1 MVGTRKHVRDGDGV
15 ETTRW
20 AIAKDIQQKDLDD
33 AMPTSSWGLDA
44 GGSIVRPKNLSFRQP
59 TPKTCRY

>member
-1 MVGTRKHVRDGDGV
+1 MVGTRKHVRGGEGV

-33 AMPTSSWGLDA
+33 AMPTSWRLTQDA
-44 GGSIVRPKNLSFRQP
+44 HVLLRTGASQN
-59 TPKTCRY
+59 